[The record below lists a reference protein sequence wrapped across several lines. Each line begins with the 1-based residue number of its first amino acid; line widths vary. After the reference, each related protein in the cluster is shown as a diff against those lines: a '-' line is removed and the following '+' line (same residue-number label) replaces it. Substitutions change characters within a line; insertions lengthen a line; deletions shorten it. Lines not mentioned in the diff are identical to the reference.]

1 MRVWC
6 VLTACV
12 LLATCVCVP
21 TLGDQAE
28 VVRWQEQA
36 YGMSLDVPADS
47 TPVEQT
53 ADGALVQ
60 FLTQDPATIGVY
72 IRRSTN
78 ELTLEGIKDKAVRE
92 LGFRHPSALT
102 LAQDGEPVTVAG
114 RAALGLYLLVPDEEQ
129 GDWVFAQVYT
139 LIDPTTVAVYQLNCN
154 ASELDTAAKTFQ
166 GVVDSVAFAA
176 PAELD
181 RLRTERIEAGRAWLE
196 SINSEQIKSALI
208 PEQWFRITLAGKDIG
223 YLRVRHHDE
232 AEHVPPGTS
241 IAIQSRLVQGDNVYD
256 TEGKYFESDDRAEEY
271 WTATTTLKMPPT
283 AAYNPDAPP
292 QPLTQNWRQTGLR
305 DGQAMEVSQETPTNI
320 KKFSWKVPPAA
331 YLSQVNQY
339 VLPALLPHD
348 KPQALAFYAFD
359 QDARKLSLRTYQVQP
374 MPGGSYRVFERP
386 TPDQAQH
393 IATFSPTGRLI
404 ERRMP
409 DGRVFLAT
417 TPQELKRIWGAL

>member
-1 MRVWC
+1 MKFCRVLAAC
-6 VLTACV
+6 VLLTACV
-12 LLATCVCVP
+12 CVNAS
-21 TLGDQAE
+21 GDEAADG
-28 VVRWQEQA
+28 RWHEQA
-36 YGMSLDVPADS
+36 YGMSLRVPADS
-47 TPVEQT
+47 TQIEQT
-53 ADGALVQ
+53 PDGALVQ
-60 FLTQDPATIGVY
+60 FLTPDPATIRVY
-72 IRRSTN
+72 IRRSQN
-78 ELTLEGIKDKAVRE
+78 ELTLDGIKDKAVRE
-92 LGFRHPSALT
+92 LGFRHPSAVT

-114 RAALGLYLLVPDEEQ
+114 RAALGLYLLIPDEEQ
-129 GDWVFAQVYT
+129 GDWVYGQVYT

-154 ASELDTAAKTFQ
+154 AGEFDAAVQTFQ
-166 GVVDSVAFAA
+166 GLIQSVNFAD

-181 RLRTERIEAGRAWLE
+181 RLRTERIDAGKAWLGSVNGE
-196 SINSEQIKSALI
+196 HIKSALI
-208 PEQWFRITLAGKDIG
+208 PEQWFRITVGGKDIG
-223 YLRVRHHDE
+223 YMRVRHHDE

-241 IAIQSRLVQGDNVYD
+241 VAIQSRIIEGDNVYD
-256 TEGKYFESDDRAEEY
+256 TEGKYFESDDRAEEF
-271 WTATTTLKMPPT
+271 WTVTTTLKLPQT

-320 KKFSWKVPPAA
+320 KKYSWKVPPET

-348 KPQALAFYAFD
+348 QAQTLAFYAFD
-359 QDARKLSLRTYQVQP
+359 RDARKLSFRTYQVQP

-386 TPDQAQH
+386 TPDQAEQV
-393 IATFSPTGRLI
+393 ATFSPTGRLI